1 MFLEDWNNGTGAI
14 RQLPDGGANIACLSP
29 AGRQGNGANLR
40 INLMNIEH
48 RTRNNE
54 CRSS

>member
-1 MFLEDWNNGTGAI
+1 MKYFILLRLI
-14 RQLPDGGANIACLSP
+14 YRSPLPT
-29 AGRQGNGANLR
+29 GNGANLR